1 MAALKD
7 SYPLYLANEAH
18 TPNLDL
24 EVTDKYTGK
33 VATRVA
39 LADAKTIDAGIAATV
54 EAAEP
59 MARMAS
65 YERQAVLQHC
75 VNRFTER
82 FDELAYALC
91 IEAGKPIRDS
101 RGEVGRLIDTFR
113 IAAEESVR
121 MTGEVQPLDISP
133 RARGYQGMWKRVP
146 IGPCSFISPFNFP
159 LNLAAHK
166 IAPALAVGCPFVMKP
181 ASRTPLGALI
191 IGEVLAETDLPK
203 GAFSILPATRDG
215 SDLFTTDDRL
225 KLLSF
230 TGSPEVGWALKAKSG
245 KKKVVLE
252 LGGNAAVIVDRDADL
267 EDAAERII
275 FGAFYQS
282 GQSCI
287 GVQRILIHEEIY
299 DTLRDMLV
307 ARTRALVAGDPREE
321 TTFIGPMIDE
331 KEAIR
336 LETWINEARAAGA
349 TVLCGGTRTGAM
361 LQATLLEGVARGM
374 KIRDEEAFG
383 PVAVLSR
390 YSDFE
395 AALTEVN
402 DSRYGLQAGIFT
414 RDIHKAM
421 RAWDVLEVGGILIG
435 DVPSYRVDNMPYGGV
450 KDSGLGR
457 EGVKFAMEDMTEIR
471 NLVIRQRPIRPAVA
485 PTRLESAPIAAVNR
499 PEVPAP
505 AIPSVPEPA
514 ARAVRQGWFGKR

>member
-1 MAALKD
+1 MAGLRD
-7 SYPLYLANEAH
+7 SYPLYLANEAQ

-39 LADAKTIDAGIAATV
+39 LANAAIIDAGIAATV

-59 MARMAS
+59 MARMPA
-65 YERQAVLQHC
+65 YARQEVLAHC
-75 VNRFTER
+75 VKRFQER

-91 IEAGKPIRDS
+91 VEAGKPIRDA
-101 RGEVGRLIDTFR
+101 RGEVTRLIDTFR

-181 ASRTPLGALI
+181 ASRTPLGAII
-191 IGEVLAETDLPK
+191 IGEILAETDLPK
-203 GAFSILPATRDG
+203 GAFSILPAQRDG
-215 SDLFTTDDRL
+215 ADLFTTDERL

-230 TGSPEVGWALKAKSG
+230 TGSPGVGWDLKAKAG

-252 LGGNAAVIVDRDADL
+252 LGGNAAVIVDADTDLDDAV
-267 EDAAERII
+267 ERII

-287 GVQRILIHEEIY
+287 GVQRIIIHADIY
-299 DTLRDMLV
+299 DELKERLV
-307 ARTRALVAGDPREE
+307 AKTKTLIAGDPHKED
-321 TTFIGPMIDE
+321 TFVGPMIDE
-331 KEAIR
+331 KEARR
-336 LETWINEARAAGA
+336 LDSWIQQAVDGGA
-349 TVLCGGTRTGAM
+349 TLLCGGKREGAM
-361 LQATLLEGVARGM
+361 LEATLLEGVSRTAALYA
-374 KIRDEEAFG
+374 EEAFG
-383 PVAVLSR
+383 PVAIMSK
-390 YSDFE
+390 YTDFKD
-395 AALTEVN
+395 ALAEVN
-402 DSRYGLQAGIFT
+402 DSKFGLQTGVFT
-414 RDIHKAM
+414 RDLYKM
-421 RAWDVLEVGGILIG
+421 LEAWDHLDVGGVVIG

-457 EGVKFAMEDMTEIR
+457 EGVRFAMEDMTEIR
-471 NLVIRQRPIRPAVA
+471 NLVIRRR
-485 PTRLESAPIAAVNR
+485 
-499 PEVPAP
+499 
-505 AIPSVPEPA
+505 
-514 ARAVRQGWFGKR
+514 